1 MAGKEIVLNEED
13 YESIVTSIDSSGDAL
28 LEKTDCYE
36 PEEVCLK
43 NIVVPDYKL
52 GYESLIQVI
61 NYLMAVNDK
70 VVVQMN
76 NVLAYHK
83 GIDQKKSDQLKEAT
97 PVVQSGD
104 DSDG

>member
-1 MAGKEIVLNEED
+1 MAGNEIVLDVED
-13 YESIVTSIDSSGDAL
+13 YESNVNNIDSSGEAL

-36 PEEVCLK
+36 PEEVCLE

-61 NYLMAVNDK
+61 NYLMAVNER
-70 VVVQMN
+70 VVDQMN

-83 GIDQKKSDQLKEAT
+83 GIDQKKSEQLEEAK
-97 PVVQSGD
+97 PVAESSD